1 MIGIILVFIS
11 MSLGV
16 LFEISIG
23 SLKYNFE
30 FIEPTLI
37 AVFLYIVINLWNKNK
52 YHKIPGPLIMMLLI
66 LLTMFSYSLLSL
78 SWTDY
83 GLSVLPGSIVF
94 FYGVISIF
102 IANYYFQKDSNLY
115 VIVSRLFVLIIIIQ
129 LFINIYEGMASGV
142 TGFYELKDY
151 ARTLIGKSNFISI
164 FIAFDLIYEFISKD
178 KHWVVFLLIDLIA
191 IIFTISRGAIV
202 TVVLALGVF
211 FIIAMFN
218 KNFNRK
224 SILLS
229 ISVLIIIFVV
239 FMVVTPP
246 GRELL
251 QGLSAGLG
259 ANTVST
265 RQVLWKEAFTE
276 TIANPMGV
284 GIVWRNDP
292 HNFIFSSLR
301 NLGFMFG
308 TIYIV
313 VIASPLFLFLH
324 PIILRLS
331 KKTIGLLV
339 AYLSVFIHSFIEVF
353 YFTKLSVSWSM
364 FTIVFIFIM
373 VMKDMEKITTD
384 DNSLTKY
391 RTNRKP
397 FSIIKIKPQA
407 GEES

>member
-1 MIGIILVFIS
+1 MIGIVLIFIS

-16 LFEISIG
+16 LFEVSVG
-23 SLKYNFE
+23 SMNYNFE
-30 FIEPTLI
+30 FIEPALI
-37 AVFLYIVINLWNKNK
+37 AVFIYVIIHLWNKNK
-52 YHKIPGPLIMMLLI
+52 YHKMPGPLITMFFLLLI
-66 LLTMFSYSLLSL
+66 MFSYSLLTL
-78 SWTDY
+78 SWTNY

-102 IANYYFQKDSNLY
+102 IANYYFQKNSNVY
-115 VIVSRLFVLIIIIQ
+115 TIVSRIFVLIIIIQ
-129 LFINIYEGMASGV
+129 LFVNIYQGVDAGV
-142 TGFYELKDY
+142 TGFYDLKDY

-178 KHWVVFLLIDLIA
+178 KHWVFFLLIDLVA

-202 TVVLALGVF
+202 TVVLALAVF

-224 SILLS
+224 SILIS
-229 ISVLIIIFVV
+229 ISILILTFTIF
-239 FMVVTPP
+239 MLSTSP

-251 QGLSAGLG
+251 KGLSAGLG

-265 RQVLWKEAFTE
+265 RQVLWKEAFSE

-301 NLGFMFG
+301 NLGFVFG
-308 TIYIV
+308 TLYIMI
-313 VIASPLFLFLH
+313 IASPLFLLLH

-331 KKTIGLLV
+331 KKSIGLII

-373 VMKDMEKITTD
+373 VMKDIKAINGM
-384 DNSLTKY
+384 DNSLKKY
-391 RTNRKP
+391 GMNNNM
-397 FSIIKIKPQA
+397 FNKIKPQA